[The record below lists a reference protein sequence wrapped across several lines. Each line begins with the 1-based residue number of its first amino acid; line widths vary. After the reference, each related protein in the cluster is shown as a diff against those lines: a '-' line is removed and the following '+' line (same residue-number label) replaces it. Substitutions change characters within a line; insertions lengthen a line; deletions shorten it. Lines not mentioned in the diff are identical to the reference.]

1 MLEGPNTPEARNMLI
16 ELILSIPARLSDL
29 LVVLTSLMRP
39 LVMALQEGQELV
51 GLGLRTLEYW
61 VDRYDCLQVWHQG
74 AIWSYMSAYVAT
86 QVSDRCKESKC
97 MRRRASLLCYCTL
110 LLLEQQCCS
119 LCLAPHPHTS
129 CCTLNSS
136 QFLGTV
142 VLSLLQLEPRVS
154 GASNARGDRGSDE
167 HTLGTPQTPEQ
178 SFWSPGTEPSGQD
191 GWPQQ
196 ALSQVTC

>member
-61 VDRYDCLQVWHQG
+61 VDRYDCLSEKLLHVMQTNYLADARNLTISGDVHHC
-74 AIWSYMSAYVAT
+74 YAT
-86 QVSDRCKESKC
+86 EFLLITQQWCCK
-97 MRRRASLLCYCTL
+97 
-110 LLLEQQCCS
+110 
-119 LCLAPHPHTS
+119 CLAPCLHTS
-129 CCTLNSS
+129 YCISNTSLV
-136 QFLGTV
+136 LKTV
-142 VLSLLQLEPRVS
+142 TLSLLQLEPRVP
-154 GASNARGDRGSDE
+154 GASNARSDWGSDE
-167 HTLGTPQTPEQ
+167 HTLGTPQAPEQ
-178 SFWSPGTEPSGQD
+178 PIWTSGTESFGQD

-196 ALSQVTC
+196 AVSQVTC